1 MIPWIVDAQY
11 LDGYRVLVNF
21 KDGTTGELDF
31 EGELDGPIFEP
42 LKDPAYFRQ
51 FHIEGHTL
59 AWENGADF
67 APEYLYEKL
76 LSATG
81 VRR

>member
-1 MIPWIVDAQY
+1 MIPWITEAEY
-11 LDGYRVLVNF
+11 IEGYRVLVTF
-21 KDGTTGELDF
+21 KNGTTGEVDF
-31 EGELDGPIFEP
+31 KGDLDGPIFEP

-67 APEYLYEKL
+67 APEFVYDKL
-76 LSATG
+76 IASSAT
-81 VRR
+81 R